1 MPLGLNPFRQ
11 NPVSGPPA
19 TQNADPLP
27 FAWGGVSK
35 PKATTVSAAPLRV
48 NPPDTRTAAQKEDD
62 FINFVFD
69 TLQTTLKADD
79 PVNVML
85 VDFPARFGHAARD
98 LYNAKNPLPLVESKP
113 ADPLYDVTITDALDG
128 FAKLASGG
136 DFSRLSDLDHLM
148 SQNPSEV
155 LRLGARVLNPKAY
168 AALLKRFFGATDA
181 TRSERVAGHQSSQPV
196 AAAGLVELT
205 TP

>member
-1 MPLGLNPFRQ
+1 VRRHC
-11 NPVSGPPA
+11 A
-19 TQNADPLP
+19 CIH
-27 FAWGGVSK
+27 
-35 PKATTVSAAPLRV
+35 
-48 NPPDTRTAAQKEDD
+48 PPDTRTAAQKDEDD

-98 LYNAKNPLPLVESKP
+98 LYSAKNPLPLVESKP

-181 TRSERVAGHQSSQPV
+181 TQQRARRRSPIQPAGGRRWTGR
-196 AAAGLVELT
+196 ADRALIF
-205 TP
+205 